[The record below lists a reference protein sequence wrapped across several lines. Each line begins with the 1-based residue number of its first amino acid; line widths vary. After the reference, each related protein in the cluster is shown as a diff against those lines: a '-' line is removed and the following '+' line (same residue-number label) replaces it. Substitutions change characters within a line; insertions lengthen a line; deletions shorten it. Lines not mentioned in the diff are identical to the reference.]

1 MHFHWD
7 NFDNLLPRFAA
18 QVALPIFNAIVLLAI
33 FGPALGKL
41 AAGFLSAL
49 PEFAQIAVPQLAEY
63 LTQGLSLLG
72 AVCPETETALCGLGG
87 ITNNDGK
94 LDPALLSRLGDLV
107 SGFVRA
113 TWLMFLN
120 LLVGFTVLVIVLN
133 YLTRMIALVAPF
145 KLVVNN
151 TQIMNRPGLAKAFDA
166 LPFTARRK
174 AKLDLWLH
182 ARMVLDAATD
192 QVLYHSERNRLLRQ
206 IENLRTLMGYA
217 NVYLGLAV
225 LRFFL
230 PEADNYTNVGIFL
243 AICVLMVMCYFVF
256 SAKSVELINNDLEA
270 YRTLPRQEGNTLL
283 QQIKRSN
290 LTDADATASN
300 GSGLDIAIGPT
311 ETLTYPEM
319 LRRVSGRGAQL
330 AIVVAVASFAL
341 IAFIAFGWL
350 P

>member
-18 QVALPIFNAIVLLAI
+18 QVALPIFNALVLLAI

-41 AAGFLSAL
+41 ADSFLSAL
-49 PEFAQIAVPQLAEY
+49 PEFAGNAVPQLVDYFA
-63 LTQGLSLLG
+63 QGLSLLG
-72 AVCPETETALCGLGG
+72 AVCPETDTGFCGLGG
-87 ITNNDGK
+87 IAKQDGT
-94 LDPALLSRLGDLV
+94 LDPTLLSRLGDLL

-166 LPFTARRK
+166 LPKSARDK

-182 ARMVLDAATD
+182 ARMILDAATD

-225 LRFFL
+225 LRLFL
-230 PEADNYTNVGIFL
+230 PDTERYTNV
-243 AICVLMVMCYFVF
+243 AIIIAVCVLMVVCYFVF

-283 QQIKRSN
+283 QQLKRSS

-300 GSGLDIAIGPT
+300 GSGWDIAVGPT
-311 ETLTYPEM
+311 ETLTYPEIA
-319 LRRVSGRGAQL
+319 RRVSRPKIVFVILFVLATGAL
-330 AIVVAVASFAL
+330 VVSIAL
-341 IAFIAFGWL
+341 GWQ